1 MAAADETGPPGDG
14 TPATPEGAIATRG
27 WRGDEHKLQL
37 EAAREVG
44 LERDDVEVD
53 LYTQGFRDG
62 ITLEDPYDNAI
73 VLRGRTVLR
82 GRELHDSLKPLLRYV
97 GVSYDAVKV
106 QVHDGLFEIRVASRA
121 AAASGAALENA
132 KVALKLWLGFGLLGL
147 SMLLWSPFLA
157 QPGAAVFWGV
167 GLMLGGWQLRKGI
180 AGGRSMLAAR
190 LAIGLAMMA
199 KEEQLI
205 LPLAGE
211 DGSSTSAT

>member
-1 MAAADETGPPGDG
+1 VAADDEIGSPEDG
-14 TPATPEGAIATRG
+14 TPSSPEGAIATRG
-27 WRGDEHKLQL
+27 WRGDEHKLQV
-37 EAAREVG
+37 EAAGEVG

-53 LYTQGFRDG
+53 LYTQGFRNG
-62 ITLEDPYDNAI
+62 ITLEDPADRSI

-82 GRELHDSLKPLLRYV
+82 DRELHDSLKPLLRYV
-97 GVSYDAVKV
+97 GVSYDAVRVRV
-106 QVHDGLFEIRVASRA
+106 QDGLFEIRVASRA
-121 AAASGAALENA
+121 AAASSPALENA
-132 KVALKLWLGFGLLGL
+132 RVALKLWLGFGLLGL

-157 QPGAAVFWGV
+157 QPGAAVLWGV

-205 LPLAGE
+205 LPLAG
-211 DGSSTSAT
+211 DDNASTP